1 MKRPAAAAA
10 VAPKKPKKDYP
21 TVGTIIE
28 AKWSTEFGPGK
39 EWYRGKIAKVHAGK
53 TSSRDPSFDVAYDDG
68 ELEAHVPAHSLQ
80 PAEEAE
86 TKAESEPLPFACTLF
101 SSGVKSA
108 GGMPGVPGGIAGPSR
123 DWTLPR

>member
-1 MKRPAAAAA
+1 MRARRPPPARRRRALSPPARF
-10 VAPKKPKKDYP
+10 PSSSPP
-21 TVGTIIE
+21 FPSPPSGTWCLGRISSVNIGE
-28 AKWSTEFGPGK
+28 ATFN
-39 EWYRGKIAKVHAGK
+39 VQ
-53 TSSRDPSFDVAYDDG
+53 YDDG

>member
-1 MKRPAAAAA
+1 M
-10 VAPKKPKKDYP
+10 
-21 TVGTIIE
+21 
-28 AKWSTEFGPGK
+28 
-39 EWYRGKIAKVHAGK
+39 
-53 TSSRDPSFDVAYDDG
+53 
-68 ELEAHVPAHSLQ
+68 PAHSLQ

>member
-1 MKRPAAAAA
+1 MRAPAAPSAAA
-10 VAPKKPKKDYP
+10 PSPTPAPAPP
-21 TVGTIIE
+21 PLTPLPLPFPSGTWCLGRISSVNIGE
-28 AKWSTEFGPGK
+28 ATFN
-39 EWYRGKIAKVHAGK
+39 VQ
-53 TSSRDPSFDVAYDDG
+53 YDDG